1 MRSFCFFE
9 YFLPFFRLYSLLFNF
24 SFRYLKKTFH
34 LRSIPFV
41 LIIAV
46 LFSGELDASRNNL
59 EVAKQILTLR
69 VQQAQM
75 HGYENYAQYA
85 LADTMAGH
93 PSKVMELLEVNR
105 IVFFSDCCSSF
116 VVIWGCALN

>member
-1 MRSFCFFE
+1 MII
-9 YFLPFFRLYSLLFNF
+9 LF
-24 SFRYLKKTFH
+24 H
-34 LRSIPFV
+34 
-41 LIIAV
+41 IIAIIY
-46 LFSGELDASRNNL
+46 SGELDASRNNL

-93 PSKVMELLEVNR
+93 PSKVMELLEVKR
-105 IVFFSDCCSSF
+105 CLLVDCWSVFLSL
-116 VVIWGCALN
+116 VL